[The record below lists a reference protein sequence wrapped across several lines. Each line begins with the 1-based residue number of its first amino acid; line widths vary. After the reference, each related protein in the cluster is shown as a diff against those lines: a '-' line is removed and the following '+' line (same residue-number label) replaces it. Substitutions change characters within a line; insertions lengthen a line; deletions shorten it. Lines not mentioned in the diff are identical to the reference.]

1 MQKAIGSDNLD
12 LSAAETMPCHGTQS
26 YSRGLKK
33 SHQLGPQHSGFSQI
47 VMASSE
53 NVACSS

>member
-1 MQKAIGSDNLD
+1 MQKAISSENLD
-12 LSAAETMPCHGTQS
+12 LSAAEAMPCHGTQS

-33 SHQLGPQHSGFSQI
+33 SHQLGPQHSGFFQI

-53 NVACSS
+53 NVAGSN